1 MSKPVD
7 MVTGALAEIGCAM
20 PRTEAIPNE
29 REMSFGPFR
38 LHPTARLLT
47 KEGIRVKLGD
57 RALDVLIFLTER
69 AGKVV
74 GKRELCSR
82 VWRNTVVDEGS
93 LRVRI
98 VELRK
103 ALGDGRSGARYVA
116 NVKGQGYSFVAPVLR
131 QRGSE
136 DVGPEGNIFE
146 KPPAFPSRLTRM
158 VGRDEVVQKIA
169 AQLTAKRF
177 VTIVGPGGIGKTT
190 VAISVGHRLSDVFNN
205 ATHFADLSLLADP
218 SLVPSAIAATLGL
231 KVRSDDP
238 VQSIIS
244 HLRQKEM
251 LLVLDGCEHVIET
264 IAPLAERIVREA
276 PRVYILPTS
285 RESLRVEGECVYRIP
300 PLETPPDNADLAAAD
315 ALKYPA
321 VQLLVECVATSVNEF
336 QLSDADAPSAAAIC
350 RRLGG
355 IALAIEL
362 AAGRVEAYGVCGTAS
377 LLDGQFRFLTAGR
390 RTAVPRHQTLRATLD
405 WSYNLLTDTEKTVL
419 RALSIFVGSFT
430 LEAAREIVS
439 ENDTDDSFLVSAIA
453 DLIAKSLVSVEIGGD
468 SIPRYRLLD
477 TTRAYVREKLVESGE
492 DSSICR
498 RHAKHCC
505 AVLERINEPSS
516 ALSAVART
524 AGHDEL
530 VGNIRAA
537 LQWSFSGPTAHDLRL
552 PLVAAAAAFFFE
564 MSLLVECRIWTE
576 RAVAALDVSASGT
589 RHEMQIQAALG
600 MALVNTKGN
609 NEAALAALSRAVEIA
624 ETIDDPYYQVG
635 LLDSLYIF
643 ALRAADIAGSYAI
656 VTRRDA
662 VLKRVVNA
670 SSFPTSDWMFAVISH
685 FKGEHTEARE
695 YSDSA
700 VAGSPAIYRPHIR
713 LLGYDYRVISMSVLA
728 RTRWLQGYP
737 DHALRAARDLITF
750 GHSLD
755 NHGSLCLALIWGISV
770 FYWTGELQ
778 SAQEATE
785 KLLDLAIRD
794 SLAPYHAVGL
804 GLKGIQLVR
813 KGAAVEGVNLIKTSL
828 ELQRE
833 IHYELLRTA
842 FLGELAK
849 ALLAIGRALESMVAI
864 DDAIVRINSTE
875 QFVYMPELLR
885 VKGEVLCS
893 ASRPES
899 GDAEEHFLRS
909 LEWARKQSALSW
921 ELRTATSLARY
932 WHSQGRA
939 REARNLLTGAY
950 SQFVEGYTT
959 SDLALAKLLLDE
971 LFNEQRS

>member
-1 MSKPVD
+1 LDDAGVAR
-7 MVTGALAEIGCAM
+7 TLAEIGCAM
-20 PRTEAIPNE
+20 TRSRTISNT

-47 KEGIRVKLGD
+47 KEGITVKLGD

-69 AGKVV
+69 AGQVV
-74 GKRELCSR
+74 SKRELCSR
-82 VWRNTVVDEGS
+82 VWRNAVVDEGS

-103 ALGDGRSGARYVA
+103 ALGDGRSGARFVA
-116 NVKGQGYSFVAPVLR
+116 NVKGQGYSFVAPVVR
-131 QRGSE
+131 PRGVANAVRE
-136 DVGPEGNIFE
+136 CDPTE
-146 KPPAFPSRLTRM
+146 KPPPFPSRLIRM
-158 VGRDEVVQKIA
+158 VGRDAVVQKIA
-169 AQLTAKRF
+169 TQLMAKRF

-190 VAISVGHRLSDVFNN
+190 VAISVGHKMADVFKN
-205 ATHFADLSLLADP
+205 ATHFADLSLLTDP

-231 KVRSDDP
+231 KVKSDNP
-238 VQSIIS
+238 IHSILC
-244 HLRQKEM
+244 HLRQKEL

-264 IAPLAERIVREA
+264 IAPLAERIFREA
-276 PRVYILPTS
+276 PRVHILPTS
-285 RESLRVEGECVYRIP
+285 REPLRVEGECVYRIL
-300 PLETPPDNADLAAAD
+300 PLETPPDTANLVAAD
-315 ALKYPA
+315 ALRYSA
-321 VQLLVECVATSVNEF
+321 VQLLVDCVATRVNDF
-336 QLSDADAPSAAAIC
+336 QLSDAEAPSAAAIC
-350 RRLGG
+350 RRLDG

-362 AAGRVEAYGVCGTAS
+362 AAGRVEAYGVCRIAA
-377 LLDGQFRFLTAGR
+377 LLDGQFHFLTAGL
-390 RTAVPRHQTLRATLD
+390 RTAVPRHQTLHATLD
-405 WSYNLLTDTEKTVL
+405 WSYNLLNDTEKAVL
-419 RALSIFVGSFT
+419 RSLSIFVGSFT
-430 LEAAREIVS
+430 LEAAREVVA

-477 TTRAYVREKLVESGE
+477 TTRTYVREKLVESGE
-492 DSSICR
+492 DSAICR

-505 AVLERINEPSS
+505 AVLERINVPSS
-516 ALSAVART
+516 ALCVVARA

-537 LQWSFSGPTAHDLRL
+537 LQWSFSAPTAHDLRL

-576 RAVAALDVSASGT
+576 RAVAALDVGAGGT

-609 NEAALAALSRAVEIA
+609 NEAARAALSRAVAIA
-624 ETIDDPYYQVG
+624 ETIDDPYYQLG
-635 LLDSLYIF
+635 LLDSLYIV
-643 ALRAADIAGSYAI
+643 ALRAADIVGSHAI
-656 VTRRDA
+656 GTRRDA

-670 SSFPTSDWMFAVISH
+670 SSFPTSDWMFAVTSH
-685 FKGEHTEARE
+685 FRGEHTEARA

-700 VAGSPAIYRPHIR
+700 VAGSPAVYRPHIR

-728 RTRWLQGYP
+728 RTRWIQGYP
-737 DHALRAARDLITF
+737 DQALRAARDLIKF

-755 NHGSLCLALIWGISV
+755 NHGSLCLALIWGVSV
-770 FYWTGELQ
+770 FHWIGELQ
-778 SAQEATE
+778 SAVEATE
-785 KLLDLAIRD
+785 ELLDLANRD
-794 SLAPYHAVGL
+794 SLAPYYAVGL
-804 GLKGIQLVR
+804 GMKGMQLFR
-813 KGAAVEGVNLIKTSL
+813 KGATVEGVDLIKTSL
-828 ELQRE
+828 DLQCE

-849 ALLAIGRALESMVAI
+849 ALHAIGRQSESIVAI
-864 DDAIVRINSTE
+864 DDAIMRIKSTE
-875 QFVYMPELLR
+875 QYVYMPELLR
-885 VKGEVLCS
+885 VKGEILCS

-932 WHSQGRA
+932 WHSQGRSP
-939 REARNLLTGAY
+939 EARNLLMGAY
-950 SQFVEGYTT
+950 SQFGEGHTT
-959 SDLALAKLLLDE
+959 PDLALAKLLLDE
-971 LFNEQRS
+971 PLSELLV

>member
-1 MSKPVD
+1 MSNPLD
-7 MVTGALAEIGCAM
+7 LVTGALAEIGCAM
-20 PRTEAIPNE
+20 PRTEAIPNK

-47 KEGIRVKLGD
+47 KEGITVKLGD
-57 RALDVLIFLTER
+57 RALDVLIFLAER

-74 GKRELCSR
+74 SKRELCSR
-82 VWRNTVVDEGS
+82 VWRNAVVDEGS

-131 QRGSE
+131 QRGFTE
-136 DVGPEGNIFE
+136 VAPKGETPE
-146 KPPAFPSRLTRM
+146 KPPAFPSRLMRM

-190 VAISVGHRLSDVFNN
+190 VAISVGHRLSDVFKN
-205 ATHFADLSLLADP
+205 ATHFADLSLLTDP

-231 KVRSDDP
+231 KVKSDNP
-238 VQSIIS
+238 VQGIIS
-244 HLRQKEM
+244 HLRQKEV

-264 IAPLAERIVREA
+264 IAPLAERIFGEA

-285 RESLRVEGECVYRIP
+285 RESLRVEGECVYRIL
-300 PLETPPDNADLAAAD
+300 PLETPPDSAELAAAD
-315 ALKYPA
+315 ALRYSA
-321 VQLLVECVATSVNEF
+321 VQLLVDCIATSVNEF
-336 QLSDADAPSAAAIC
+336 QLTDADAPSAAAIC
-350 RRLGG
+350 RRLDG

-362 AAGRVEAYGVCGTAS
+362 AAGRVEAYGVCGTAA
-377 LLDGQFRFLTAGR
+377 LLDRQFRFLTAGR

-405 WSYNLLTDTEKTVL
+405 WSYNLLTDTEKAVL

-430 LEAAREIVS
+430 LEAAQEVVS
-439 ENDTDDSFLVSAIA
+439 ENDTEDSFLVTAIA

-477 TTRAYVREKLVESGE
+477 TTRAYVREMLVESGE
-492 DSSICR
+492 ESSICR
-498 RHAKHCC
+498 RHAMHCC
-505 AVLERINEPSS
+505 AVLERINVPSS
-516 ALSAVART
+516 ALSVVART

-530 VGNIRAA
+530 VANIRAA
-537 LQWSFSGPTAHDLRL
+537 LQWSFSAPTAHDLRL
-552 PLVAAAAAFFFE
+552 PLVAATAAFFFE

-576 RAVAALDVSASGT
+576 RAVAALDVSARGT

-609 NEAALAALSRAVEIA
+609 NEAAIAALSRAVEIA
-624 ETIDDPYYQVG
+624 ESIDDSYYQLG
-635 LLDSLYIF
+635 LLDSLYIV
-643 ALRAADIAGSYAI
+643 ALRTADIVGSHAI
-656 VTRRDA
+656 GTRRDA

-670 SSFPTSDWMFAVISH
+670 SSFPTSDWMFAVTSH
-685 FKGEHTEARE
+685 FRGDHTEARE

-700 VAGSPAIYRPHIR
+700 VAGSPAVYRPHIR

-737 DHALRAARDLITF
+737 DHALRAARDLIEF

-755 NHGSLCLALIWGISV
+755 NHGSLCLALIWAVSV
-770 FYWTGELQ
+770 FHWTGELQ
-778 SAQEATE
+778 SAVEATE
-785 KLLDLAIRD
+785 ELLDLANRD
-794 SLAPYHAVGL
+794 SLAPYYAVGL
-804 GLKGIQLVR
+804 GLKGMQLFR
-813 KGAAVEGVNLIKTSL
+813 KGAAEEGVDLIKTSL
-828 ELQRE
+828 ELQCE

-849 ALLAIGRALESMVAI
+849 ALLAIGWESESMDAI
-864 DDAIVRINSTE
+864 DDAIMRINSTE
-875 QFVYMPELLR
+875 QYVYMPELLR
-885 VKGEVLCS
+885 VKGEILCS
-893 ASRPES
+893 VSRPES

-932 WHSQGRA
+932 WYSQGRA
-939 REARNLLTGAY
+939 GEARNLLAATY
-950 SQFVEGYTT
+950 SQFREGYTT
-959 SDLALAKLLLDE
+959 SDLALAKSLLDE
-971 LFNEQRS
+971 LSEQRR